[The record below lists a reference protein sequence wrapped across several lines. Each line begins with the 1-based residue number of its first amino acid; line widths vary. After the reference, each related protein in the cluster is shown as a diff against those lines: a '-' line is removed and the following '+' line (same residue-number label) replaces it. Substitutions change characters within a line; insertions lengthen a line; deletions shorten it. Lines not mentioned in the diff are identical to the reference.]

1 MTSRADKSFHIL
13 VVDDD
18 ARICKLLNHY
28 LTKEGYKVS
37 TAVDGEQMRKLYR
50 NDRPDLVILDLLLP
64 NEDGLSLARELRAN
78 SNVGIIILTG
88 KQDPVEKIV
97 GLEMG
102 ADDFITKPFDDREL
116 LARVRSVLR
125 RVSQITVSE
134 SEDVRSVAC
143 FAGWS
148 LNLNSQELMS
158 PTNSTVHLTSY
169 EFQLLSAFIDNVN
182 RVLSRDRIMDLI
194 AGRDWSPT
202 DRTIDV
208 LVGKLRKKLDNA
220 AQETVLIKTVR
231 GAGYKF
237 TAHVR
242 FE

>member
-1 MTSRADKSFHIL
+1 MTSRTDKSFHIL

-18 ARICKLLNHY
+18 ARICKLLNRY
-28 LTKEGYKVS
+28 LTNEGYKVS
-37 TAVDGEQMRKLYR
+37 TAVDGEQMRILCR
-50 NDRPDLVILDLLLP
+50 NDKPDLVILDLLLP
-64 NEDGLSLARELRAN
+64 NEDGLTLARELRAS
-78 SNVGIIILTG
+78 SNMGIIILTG

-102 ADDFITKPFDDREL
+102 ADDFVTKPFDKREL

-125 RVSQITVSE
+125 RVSQITVPE
-134 SEDVRSVAC
+134 SKDDHSVAC
-143 FAGWS
+143 FSGWS
-148 LNLNSQELMS
+148 LNLNAQELMS
-158 PTNSTVHLTSY
+158 PTNSAIHLTSY
-169 EFQLLSAFIDNVN
+169 EFQLLSAFIHNAN

-194 AGRDWSPT
+194 AGRDWLPT
-202 DRTIDV
+202 DRTVDV